1 MGKIG
6 VYYTLNLYLHR
17 EVLFMFENR
26 REIMQ
31 DVFLTYLPAQRFKTS
46 RLTLQLITPLRRD
59 TAAANALLPAVLRRG
74 TVRCPDMESLSA
86 ALDTLYG
93 ASIDYTVRKKGE
105 RQCVGFAAGF
115 IDDGFTPHGE
125 KLLEPVAQ
133 LLGEL
138 LLEPVTHG
146 GRFLREYVDSEKANL
161 IDAIRALKNDKRD
174 WADIRLMQEMCAGE
188 PYSVLRLGDEESA
201 GSINNLSLYTHGR
214 ELMASSRVELIYC
227 GGAEE
232 KRVEDAVLS
241 ALAELPRGAQAE
253 LPPVQ
258 RVAAPAETRRIVE
271 TMDVTQ
277 GKLAMGYR
285 CTSDDY
291 PAMVLANL
299 IFGGT
304 SNSKLFM
311 NVREK
316 LSLCYYCFAVP
327 EAQKGL
333 MVVTAGIQRENAER
347 TKEEILRQ
355 WKEVCRG
362 EFTDGELEDAR
373 RALINAY
380 RELTDNPSG
389 LESWYTARAMAGI
402 TRSPEDEIATVAAL
416 TRDDV
421 IASANKLTPD
431 TFYLM
436 EGTAEHDG
444 EEEPDHAD

>member
-1 MGKIG
+1 
-6 VYYTLNLYLHR
+6 
-17 EVLFMFENR
+17 MFENR

-31 DVFLTYLPAQRFKTS
+31 DVFLTYLPAQHFKTS
-46 RLTLQLITPLRRD
+46 RLTLNLVTGLDR
-59 TAAANALLPAVLRRG
+59 ASASANALLLAVLRRG

-93 ASIDYTVRKKGE
+93 ANIDYTVRKKGE

-125 KLLEPVAQ
+125 RLLEPVAQ
-133 LLGEL
+133 QLGEL
-138 LLEPVTHG
+138 LLEPVTRDG
-146 GRFLREYVDSEKANL
+146 CFLSEYVDSEKANL

-188 PYSVLRLGDEESA
+188 PYSVLRLGDEETA
-201 GSINNLSLYTHGR
+201 GAITADALYRHGQ

-232 KRVEDAVLS
+232 RRVEDAVLS
-241 ALAELPRGAQAE
+241 ALARLPRGSQTP
-253 LPPVQ
+253 LPPV
-258 RVAAPAETRRIVE
+258 RRAAAPETPRCIIE

-304 SNSKLFM
+304 SNSKLFL

-316 LSLCYYCFAVP
+316 YSLCYYASSSYARSKGILTVSSGVEVTDFERAEEEIERQLHAVQQGDWEDWEQEGALQAIRTSLLSLTDSQGALENFYLGQIASGATETP
-327 EAQKGL
+327 EELASSLQQ
-333 MVVTAGIQRENAER
+333 V
-347 TKEEILRQ
+347 TKERI
-355 WKEVCRG
+355 
-362 EFTDGELEDAR
+362 
-373 RALINAY
+373 
-380 RELTDNPSG
+380 
-389 LESWYTARAMAGI
+389 
-402 TRSPEDEIATVAAL
+402 VAAAR
-416 TRDDV
+416 TV
-421 IASANKLTPD
+421 TPD
-431 TFYLM
+431 TVYFLR
-436 EGTAEHDG
+436 GK
-444 EEEPDHAD
+444 EEA

>member
-1 MGKIG
+1 
-6 VYYTLNLYLHR
+6 
-17 EVLFMFENR
+17 MFENR

-31 DVFLTYLPAQRFKTS
+31 DVFLTYLPAQHFKTS
-46 RLTLQLITPLRRD
+46 RLTLNLVTGLDR
-59 TAAANALLPAVLRRG
+59 ASASANALLPAVLRRG

-93 ASIDYTVRKKGE
+93 ANIDYTVRKKGE

-125 KLLEPVAQ
+125 RLLEPVAQ
-133 LLGEL
+133 QLGEL
-138 LLEPVTHG
+138 LLEPVTRDG
-146 GRFLREYVDSEKANL
+146 CFLSEYVDSEKANL

-188 PYSVLRLGDEESA
+188 PYSVLRLGDEETA
-201 GSINNLSLYTHGR
+201 GAITADALYRHGQ

-232 KRVEDAVLS
+232 RRVEDAVLS
-241 ALAELPRGAQAE
+241 ALAKLPRGSQTP
-253 LPPVQ
+253 LPPV
-258 RVAAPAETRRIVE
+258 RRAAAPETPRCIIE

-304 SNSKLFM
+304 SNSKLFL

-316 LSLCYYCFAVP
+316 HSLCYYASSSYARSKGILTVSSGVEVTDFERAEEEIGRQLHAVQQGDWEDWEQEGALQAIRTSLLSLTDSQGALENFYLGQIASGATETP
-327 EAQKGL
+327 EELASSLQQ
-333 MVVTAGIQRENAER
+333 V
-347 TKEEILRQ
+347 TKERI
-355 WKEVCRG
+355 
-362 EFTDGELEDAR
+362 
-373 RALINAY
+373 
-380 RELTDNPSG
+380 
-389 LESWYTARAMAGI
+389 
-402 TRSPEDEIATVAAL
+402 VAAAR
-416 TRDDV
+416 TV
-421 IASANKLTPD
+421 TPD
-431 TFYLM
+431 TVYFLR
-436 EGTAEHDG
+436 GK
-444 EEEPDHAD
+444 EEA

>member
-1 MGKIG
+1 
-6 VYYTLNLYLHR
+6 
-17 EVLFMFENR
+17 MFENR

-31 DVFLTYLPAQRFKTS
+31 DVFLTYLPAQHFKTS
-46 RLTLQLITPLRRD
+46 RLTLNLVTGLDR
-59 TAAANALLPAVLRRG
+59 ASASANALLPAVLRRG

-93 ASIDYTVRKKGE
+93 ANIDYTVRKKGE

-133 LLGEL
+133 QLGEL
-138 LLEPVTHG
+138 LLEPVTRDG
-146 GRFLREYVDSEKANL
+146 CFLSEYVDSEKANL

-188 PYSVLRLGDEESA
+188 PYSVLRLGDEETA
-201 GSINNLSLYTHGR
+201 GAITADALYRHGQ

-232 KRVEDAVLS
+232 RRVEDAVLS
-241 ALAELPRGAQAE
+241 ALAKLPRGSQTP
-253 LPPVQ
+253 LPPV
-258 RVAAPAETRRIVE
+258 RRAAAPETPRCIIE

-277 GKLAMGYR
+277 GKLAIGYR

-304 SNSKLFM
+304 SNSKLFL

-316 LSLCYYCFAVP
+316 HSLCYYASSSYARSKGILTVSSGVEVTDFERAEEEIERQLHAVQQGDWEDWEQEGALQAIRTSLLSLTDSQGALENFYLGQIASGATETP
-327 EAQKGL
+327 EELASSLQQ
-333 MVVTAGIQRENAER
+333 V
-347 TKEEILRQ
+347 TKERI
-355 WKEVCRG
+355 
-362 EFTDGELEDAR
+362 
-373 RALINAY
+373 
-380 RELTDNPSG
+380 
-389 LESWYTARAMAGI
+389 
-402 TRSPEDEIATVAAL
+402 VAAAR
-416 TRDDV
+416 TV
-421 IASANKLTPD
+421 TPD
-431 TFYLM
+431 TVYFLR
-436 EGTAEHDG
+436 GK
-444 EEEPDHAD
+444 EEA

>member
-1 MGKIG
+1 
-6 VYYTLNLYLHR
+6 
-17 EVLFMFENR
+17 MFENR

-31 DVFLTYLPAQRFKTS
+31 DVFLTYLPAQHFKTS
-46 RLTLQLITPLRRD
+46 RLTLNLVTGLDR
-59 TAAANALLPAVLRRG
+59 TSASANALLPAVLRRG

-93 ASIDYTVRKKGE
+93 ANIDYTVRKKGE

-133 LLGEL
+133 QLGEL
-138 LLEPVTHG
+138 LLEPVTRNG
-146 GRFLREYVDSEKANL
+146 CFLSEYVESEKANL

-188 PYSVLRLGDEESA
+188 PYSVLRLGDEETA
-201 GSINNLSLYTHGR
+201 GAITADTLYRHGQ

-232 KRVEDAVLS
+232 RRVEDAVLS
-241 ALAELPRGAQAE
+241 ALAKLPRGSQTP
-253 LPPVQ
+253 LPPV
-258 RVAAPAETRRIVE
+258 RRAAAPETPRCIIE

-304 SNSKLFM
+304 SNSKLFL

-316 LSLCYYCFAVP
+316 YSLCYYASSSYARSKGILTVSSGVEVMDFERAEEEIERQLHAVQQGDWEDWEQEGALQAIRTSLLSLTDSQGALENFYLGQIASGATETP
-327 EAQKGL
+327 EELASSLQQ
-333 MVVTAGIQRENAER
+333 V
-347 TKEEILRQ
+347 TKERI
-355 WKEVCRG
+355 
-362 EFTDGELEDAR
+362 
-373 RALINAY
+373 
-380 RELTDNPSG
+380 
-389 LESWYTARAMAGI
+389 
-402 TRSPEDEIATVAAL
+402 VAAAR
-416 TRDDV
+416 TV
-421 IASANKLTPD
+421 TPD
-431 TFYLM
+431 TVYFLR
-436 EGTAEHDG
+436 GK
-444 EEEPDHAD
+444 EEA

>member
-1 MGKIG
+1 
-6 VYYTLNLYLHR
+6 
-17 EVLFMFENR
+17 MFENR

-31 DVFLTYLPAQRFKTS
+31 DVFLTYLPAQHFKTS
-46 RLTLQLITPLRRD
+46 RLTLNLVTGLDR
-59 TAAANALLPAVLRRG
+59 ASASANALLPAVLRRG

-93 ASIDYTVRKKGE
+93 ANIDYTVRKKGE

-133 LLGEL
+133 QLGEL
-138 LLEPVTHG
+138 LLEPVTRDG
-146 GRFLREYVDSEKANL
+146 CFLSEYVDSEKANL

-188 PYSVLRLGDEESA
+188 PYSVLRLGDEETA
-201 GSINNLSLYTHGR
+201 GAITADALYRHGQ

-232 KRVEDAVLS
+232 RRVEDAVLS
-241 ALAELPRGAQAE
+241 ALAKLPRGSQTP
-253 LPPVQ
+253 LPSV
-258 RVAAPAETRRIVE
+258 RRAAAPEMPRCIIE

-304 SNSKLFM
+304 SNSKLFL

-316 LSLCYYCFAVP
+316 HSLCYYASSSYARSKGILTVSSGVEVTDFERAEEEIERQLHAVQQGDWEDWEQEGALQAIRTSLLSLTDSQGALENFYLGQIASGATETP
-327 EAQKGL
+327 EELA
-333 MVVTAGIQRENAER
+333 AELQQV
-347 TKEEILRQ
+347 TKERI
-355 WKEVCRG
+355 
-362 EFTDGELEDAR
+362 
-373 RALINAY
+373 
-380 RELTDNPSG
+380 
-389 LESWYTARAMAGI
+389 
-402 TRSPEDEIATVAAL
+402 VAAAR
-416 TRDDV
+416 TV
-421 IASANKLTPD
+421 TPD
-431 TFYLM
+431 TVYFLR
-436 EGTAEHDG
+436 GK
-444 EEEPDHAD
+444 EEA